1 MFTRFLFTNI
11 CKRTFCKRILVY
23 KNSVYK
29 FLRIELPVLHQ
40 YLHHRFPGLW
50 DFADF
55 SQWLVAFEGN
65 YSPSAELVP
74 LKAEHLTTQK
84 LFLPTKNL

>member
-1 MFTRFLFTNI
+1 
-11 CKRTFCKRILVY
+11 
-23 KNSVYK
+23 
-29 FLRIELPVLHQ
+29 VLHQ